1 MEGDDKLFAGA
12 ANHAVTFPVLEETFQ
27 ELLTLCCENGWSE
40 DEGLR
45 IVFANG
51 LAYLK
56 NEREFSRWNGQA
68 GDAEALRLA
77 KYANEMNS
85 MYAVMK
91 FRAFNYRAAMQTLE
105 FNVAGLRGL
114 LAHTEATIE
123 RLRAENEQL
132 KAELAKKS

>member
-1 MEGDDKLFAGA
+1 MEGDDKLFEGA
-12 ANHAVTFPVLEETFQ
+12 ASHAVTFPVLEETFQ
-27 ELLTLCCENGWSE
+27 ELLTLCRENGWSE

-68 GDAEALRLA
+68 RDAEALRLA
-77 KYANEMNS
+77 KYANEMSS

-91 FRAFNYRAAMQTLE
+91 FRAFNYREAMQTLE
-105 FNVAGLRGL
+105 FNVTGLRGL
-114 LAHTEATIE
+114 LDHAHVTMD
-123 RLRAENEQL
+123 RLRTENAQL
-132 KAELAKKS
+132 KAELKKQS